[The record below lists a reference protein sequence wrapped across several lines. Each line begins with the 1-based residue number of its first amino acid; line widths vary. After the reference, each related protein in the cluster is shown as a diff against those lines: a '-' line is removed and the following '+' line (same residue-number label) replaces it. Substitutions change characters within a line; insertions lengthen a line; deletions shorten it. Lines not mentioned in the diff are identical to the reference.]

1 MENKLFNYILF
12 FVFGIICMVLVG
24 LGLSVLSLNSLKI
37 DDIILMAVFEGLFV
51 SFGLLA
57 TNRIIDGE
65 YFTKDMPLGGFLV
78 FGLGYGLSE
87 TYFYLRG
94 SVDFLNVLM
103 QRFFIVTWSGIPIPG
118 TLFIVLLCC
127 GILALSNKNKIL
139 YIMTG
144 IPLVVVTLFSYS
156 ALIA

>member
-1 MENKLFNYILF
+1 MDSKLFNYALF
-12 FVFGIICMVLVG
+12 FVFGVISMVLVG
-24 LGLSVLSLNSLKI
+24 LGLSVLSLNSMKI

-51 SFGLLA
+51 SFALLA
-57 TNRIIDGE
+57 TNRVISGE
-65 YFTKDMPLGGFLV
+65 FFTEKVPLGGFLV

-94 SVDFLNVLM
+94 SVDFLDVLI
-103 QRFFIVTWSGIPIPG
+103 QRFFIVTWNGIPIPG

-139 YIMTG
+139 YVMTG
-144 IPLVVVTLFSYS
+144 IPVVVIILFIYS